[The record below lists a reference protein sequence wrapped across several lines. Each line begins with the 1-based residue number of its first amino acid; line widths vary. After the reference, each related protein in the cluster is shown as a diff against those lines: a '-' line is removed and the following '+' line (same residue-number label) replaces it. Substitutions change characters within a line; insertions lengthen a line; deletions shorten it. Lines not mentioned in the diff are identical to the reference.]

1 MKYKMYIAGCFVVI
15 CFSRSV
21 VKKLMP
27 EGLWLLGLRVVCMYV
42 WGLGSNFDKLSFSS
56 YFLSFEF

>member
-27 EGLWLLGLRVVCMYV
+27 EGLLAVGSTGDLYVCV
-42 WGLGSNFDKLSFSS
+42 GVGV
-56 YFLSFEF
+56 